1 MVTFIDI
8 IRTIF
13 LWELKKLYRVLDYD
27 IFIPAIK
34 LYKDGMWAS
43 LKIKLGLCLLFHYA
57 QDYRK
62 RKILPHLPL
71 RGYGSSEY
79 KVVGESINILI

>member
-1 MVTFIDI
+1 MVAFRGI

-13 LWELKKLYRVLDYD
+13 LWEMKKLYRVLDYD

-43 LKIKLGLCLLFHYA
+43 LKIKLGLCLLFHYV

-62 RKILPHLPL
+62 RKYTPSPPTQRLC
-71 RGYGSSEY
+71 E
-79 KVVGESINILI
+79 

>member
-1 MVTFIDI
+1 MVTFRGI
-8 IRTIF
+8 IRTIV

-43 LKIKLGLCLLFHYA
+43 LKIKLGLSCFIIH
-57 QDYRK
+57 
-62 RKILPHLPL
+62 KITGRENTLPHLPL
-71 RGYGSSEY
+71 RGYASSEY
-79 KVVGESINILI
+79 KVVVEPVNILI